1 MSNVLVYL
9 LFLMVIFYILG
20 IFFYLISKWLLKTNK
35 IAILILSNFPLL
47 IKRLLKVAGI
57 LFFISLLIIWVLIYI
72 IPVKISFISVPL
84 NYLSAILFAIS
95 LSFIEVIFFL
105 LGFITFKNKT
115 SINTEK
121 INNNEAQNKSLN
133 KLIIILLSIAMI
145 LSVFID
151 YFASLGFIIK

>member
-1 MSNVLVYL
+1 
-9 LFLMVIFYILG
+9 MVIFYILG
-20 IFFYLISKWLLKTNK
+20 IFFYLISKWILKTDK

-151 YFASLGFIIK
+151 YFASLGFIK

>member
-20 IFFYLISKWLLKTNK
+20 LFFYLISKWILKTDK

-47 IKRLLKVAGI
+47 IKRLLGVAGI

-95 LSFIEVIFFL
+95 LSSIEVIFFL

-115 SINTEK
+115 SINTKK

-133 KLIIILLSIAMI
+133 KLIIILLSVAMI

-151 YFASLGFIIK
+151 YFASLGFIK

>member
-9 LFLMVIFYILG
+9 LFLIVIFYILG

-35 IAILILSNFPLL
+35 IAILIISNFALL
-47 IKRLLKVAGI
+47 IKRLLEVTGI
-57 LFFISLLIIWVLIYI
+57 LFFISLLIIWILIYI

-95 LSFIEVIFFL
+95 LSSIEVIFFL

-121 INNNEAQNKSLN
+121 INNNTAQNKSLN

>member
-20 IFFYLISKWLLKTNK
+20 LFFYLISKWILKTDK

-151 YFASLGFIIK
+151 YFASLGFIK

>member
-20 IFFYLISKWLLKTNK
+20 LFFYLISKWILKTDK

-95 LSFIEVIFFL
+95 LSSIEVIFFL

-115 SINTEK
+115 SINTKK

-133 KLIIILLSIAMI
+133 KLIIILLSVAMI

-151 YFASLGFIIK
+151 YFASLGFIK

>member
-9 LFLMVIFYILG
+9 LFLIVIFYILG

-35 IAILILSNFPLL
+35 IAILIISNFALL
-47 IKRLLKVAGI
+47 IKRLLEVTGI
-57 LFFISLLIIWVLIYI
+57 LFFISLLIIWILIYI

-95 LSFIEVIFFL
+95 LSSIEVIFFL

-121 INNNEAQNKSLN
+121 INNNAAQNKSLN

>member
-20 IFFYLISKWLLKTNK
+20 IFFYLISKWILKTDK

-47 IKRLLKVAGI
+47 IKRLLEVAGI

-95 LSFIEVIFFL
+95 LSSIEVIFFL

-151 YFASLGFIIK
+151 YFASLGFIK

>member
-1 MSNVLVYL
+1 
-9 LFLMVIFYILG
+9 MVIFYILG
-20 IFFYLISKWLLKTNK
+20 IFFYLISKWILKTDK

>member
-20 IFFYLISKWLLKTNK
+20 IFFYLISKWILKTDK

-95 LSFIEVIFFL
+95 LSSIEVIFFL

-151 YFASLGFIIK
+151 YFASLGFIK

>member
-20 IFFYLISKWLLKTNK
+20 LFFYLISKWILKTDK

-47 IKRLLKVAGI
+47 IKRLLEVAGI

-95 LSFIEVIFFL
+95 LSSIEVIFFL

-115 SINTEK
+115 SINTKK

-133 KLIIILLSIAMI
+133 KLIIILLSVAMI

-151 YFASLGFIIK
+151 YFASLGFIK

>member
-20 IFFYLISKWLLKTNK
+20 LFFYLISKWILKTDK

-95 LSFIEVIFFL
+95 LSSIEVIFFL

-133 KLIIILLSIAMI
+133 KLIIILLSVAMI

-151 YFASLGFIIK
+151 YFASLGFIK

>member
-9 LFLMVIFYILG
+9 LFLIVIFYILG
-20 IFFYLISKWLLKTNK
+20 LFFYLISKWILKTDK

-95 LSFIEVIFFL
+95 LSSIEVIFFL

-151 YFASLGFIIK
+151 YFASLGFIK

>member
-1 MSNVLVYL
+1 M
-9 LFLMVIFYILG
+9 
-20 IFFYLISKWLLKTNK
+20 
-35 IAILILSNFPLL
+35 LILSNFPLL
-47 IKRLLKVAGI
+47 IKRLLGVAGI

-95 LSFIEVIFFL
+95 LSSIEVIFFL

-115 SINTEK
+115 SINTKK

-133 KLIIILLSIAMI
+133 KLIIILLSVAMI

-151 YFASLGFIIK
+151 YFASLGFIK

>member
-20 IFFYLISKWLLKTNK
+20 LFFYLISKWILKTDK

-95 LSFIEVIFFL
+95 LSSIEVIFFL

-121 INNNEAQNKSLN
+121 INNNAAQNKSLN

-151 YFASLGFIIK
+151 YFASLGFIK

>member
-20 IFFYLISKWLLKTNK
+20 IFFYLISKWILKTDK

-47 IKRLLKVAGI
+47 IKRLLEVAGI

-95 LSFIEVIFFL
+95 LSSIEVIFFL

-151 YFASLGFIIK
+151 YFASLGFI

>member
-1 MSNVLVYL
+1 
-9 LFLMVIFYILG
+9 
-20 IFFYLISKWLLKTNK
+20 
-35 IAILILSNFPLL
+35 
-47 IKRLLKVAGI
+47 
-57 LFFISLLIIWVLIYI
+57 
-72 IPVKISFISVPL
+72 L

-121 INNNEAQNKSLN
+121 INNNTAQNKSLN

>member
-20 IFFYLISKWLLKTNK
+20 LFFYLISKWILKTDK

-47 IKRLLKVAGI
+47 IKRLLGVAGI

-95 LSFIEVIFFL
+95 LSSIEVIFFL

-151 YFASLGFIIK
+151 YFASLGFIK

>member
-1 MSNVLVYL
+1 
-9 LFLMVIFYILG
+9 MVIFYILG
-20 IFFYLISKWLLKTNK
+20 LFFYLISKWILKTDK

-57 LFFISLLIIWVLIYI
+57 LFFISLLIIWILIYI

-95 LSFIEVIFFL
+95 LSSIEVIFFL

>member
-9 LFLMVIFYILG
+9 LFLIVIFYILG
-20 IFFYLISKWLLKTNK
+20 LFFYLISKWILKTDK

-95 LSFIEVIFFL
+95 LSSIEVIFFL

-115 SINTEK
+115 SINTKK

-133 KLIIILLSIAMI
+133 KLIIILLSVAMI

-151 YFASLGFIIK
+151 YFASLGFIK

>member
-20 IFFYLISKWLLKTNK
+20 LFFYLISKWILKTDK

-47 IKRLLKVAGI
+47 IKRLLEVAGI
-57 LFFISLLIIWVLIYI
+57 LFFISLLIIWILIYI

-95 LSFIEVIFFL
+95 LSSIEVIFFL

-151 YFASLGFIIK
+151 YFASLGFILK

>member
-20 IFFYLISKWLLKTNK
+20 LFFYLISKWILKTDK

-95 LSFIEVIFFL
+95 LSSIEVIFFL

-151 YFASLGFIIK
+151 YFASLGFIK

>member
-20 IFFYLISKWLLKTNK
+20 IFFYLISKWILKTDK

-47 IKRLLKVAGI
+47 IKRLLEVAGI

-95 LSFIEVIFFL
+95 LSSIEVIFFL

>member
-1 MSNVLVYL
+1 VLVYL

-20 IFFYLISKWLLKTNK
+20 IFFYLISKWILKTDK

>member
-20 IFFYLISKWLLKTNK
+20 LFFYFISKRLLKTNK
-35 IAILILSNFPLL
+35 IAMLILSNFPLL

-95 LSFIEVIFFL
+95 LSSIEVIFFL

-151 YFASLGFIIK
+151 YFASLGFIK

>member
-20 IFFYLISKWLLKTNK
+20 IFFYLISKWILKTDK

>member
-20 IFFYLISKWLLKTNK
+20 IFFYLISKWILKTDK

-47 IKRLLKVAGI
+47 IKRLLEVAGI

>member
-9 LFLMVIFYILG
+9 LFLIVIFYILG

-47 IKRLLKVAGI
+47 IKRLLEVAGI
-57 LFFISLLIIWVLIYI
+57 LFFISLLIIWILIYI

-95 LSFIEVIFFL
+95 LSSIEVIFFL

-151 YFASLGFIIK
+151 YFASLGFIK

>member
-20 IFFYLISKWLLKTNK
+20 LFFYLISKWILKTDK

>member
-1 MSNVLVYL
+1 
-9 LFLMVIFYILG
+9 MVIFYILG
-20 IFFYLISKWLLKTNK
+20 IFFYLISKWILKTDK

-95 LSFIEVIFFL
+95 LSSIEVIFFL

-121 INNNEAQNKSLN
+121 INNNTAQNKSLN

>member
-9 LFLMVIFYILG
+9 LFLIVIFYILG
-20 IFFYLISKWLLKTNK
+20 LFFYLISKWILKTDK

>member
-20 IFFYLISKWLLKTNK
+20 LFFYFISKRLLKTNK
-35 IAILILSNFPLL
+35 IAMLILSNFPLL
-47 IKRLLKVAGI
+47 IKRLLGVAGI

-95 LSFIEVIFFL
+95 LSSIEVIFFL

-151 YFASLGFIIK
+151 YFASLGFIK

>member
-20 IFFYLISKWLLKTNK
+20 LFFYLISKWILKTDK

-95 LSFIEVIFFL
+95 LSSIEVIFFL

-115 SINTEK
+115 SINTKK

-151 YFASLGFIIK
+151 YFASLGFIK

>member
-9 LFLMVIFYILG
+9 LFLIVIFYILG

-47 IKRLLKVAGI
+47 IKRLLEVAGI
-57 LFFISLLIIWVLIYI
+57 LFFISLLIIWILIYI

-95 LSFIEVIFFL
+95 LSSIEVIFFL

-121 INNNEAQNKSLN
+121 INNNTAQNKSLN

>member
-9 LFLMVIFYILG
+9 LFLIVIFYILG
-20 IFFYLISKWLLKTNK
+20 IFFYLISKWILKTDK

-47 IKRLLKVAGI
+47 IKRLLEVAGI

-95 LSFIEVIFFL
+95 LSSIEVIFFL

-151 YFASLGFIIK
+151 YFASLGFIK

>member
-20 IFFYLISKWLLKTNK
+20 LFFYLISKWILKTDK

-57 LFFISLLIIWVLIYI
+57 LFFISLLIIWILIYI

-95 LSFIEVIFFL
+95 LSSIEVIFFL

-121 INNNEAQNKSLN
+121 INNNTAQNKSLN

>member
-20 IFFYLISKWLLKTNK
+20 LFFYLISKWILKTDK

-95 LSFIEVIFFL
+95 LSSIEVIFFL

>member
-20 IFFYLISKWLLKTNK
+20 LFFYLISKCILKTDK

-47 IKRLLKVAGI
+47 IKRLLEVAGI

-95 LSFIEVIFFL
+95 LSSIEVIFFL

-121 INNNEAQNKSLN
+121 INNNAAQNKSLN

-151 YFASLGFIIK
+151 YFASLGFILK

>member
-20 IFFYLISKWLLKTNK
+20 IFFYLISKWILKTDK

-47 IKRLLKVAGI
+47 IKRLLEVAGI
-57 LFFISLLIIWVLIYI
+57 LFFISLLIIWILIYI

-95 LSFIEVIFFL
+95 LSSIEVIFFL

-121 INNNEAQNKSLN
+121 INNNAAQNKSLN

-151 YFASLGFIIK
+151 YFASLGFILK